1 MKKAPCFGIA
11 MMRERDQTMKR
22 QKVRNC
28 RGSVTVELALLMPL
42 IFGTLMLLIYI
53 GFYLYNRET
62 IETIACMGLHKGLQM
77 EHEGR
82 AAVQK
87 EVEDYVQSCL
97 QERLIL
103 SPTVTQQVQ
112 VSLTSV
118 CVVIEMEQEFPFS
131 GALRIL
137 SGQQS
142 FRAKVKKKG
151 RRMDPAAVIWM
162 GG

>member
-1 MKKAPCFGIA
+1 MRGRDLPMKIQKA
-11 MMRERDQTMKR
+11 K
-22 QKVRNC
+22 NC

-42 IFGTLMLLIYI
+42 IFGTLILLIYI
-53 GFYLYNRET
+53 GCYLYNRET
-62 IETIACMGLHKGLQM
+62 IETIACMGLHRGLQM

-87 EVEDYVQSCL
+87 EVEDYVKGCL
-97 QERLIL
+97 QERLL
-103 SPTVTQQVQ
+103 FAPTVTQQVQ

-118 CVVIEMEQEFPFS
+118 CVEIEMEQKFPFS

-137 SGQQS
+137 SGRQS
-142 FRAKVKKKG
+142 FQAKVKKKG
-151 RRMDPAAVIWM
+151 RRMDPAAVVWM